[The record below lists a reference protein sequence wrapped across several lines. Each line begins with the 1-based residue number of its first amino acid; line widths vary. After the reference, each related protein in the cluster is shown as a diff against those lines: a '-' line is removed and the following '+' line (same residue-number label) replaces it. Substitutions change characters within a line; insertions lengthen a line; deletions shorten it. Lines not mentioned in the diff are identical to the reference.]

1 MTEGTEAA
9 ADALTGV
16 VVASVVEP
24 QTGAPPPFDGGAPGV
39 ACRNCGATL
48 TGAYCANCGQRRHIH
63 RSLASIGHDI
73 LHSVFHFE
81 GKLWR
86 TIPELVI
93 HPGRLT
99 RRYVEGERAKFISP
113 MALYLFSVFLMYV
126 VFSFTGGP
134 ATLDFDGDEVP
145 GVANFQEGNRA
156 AIETTQQNIDELR
169 DELDGIGLS
178 DERRTEIETEI
189 VGLESSLAVMQALAT
204 GDWDRLEQLREQADS
219 GSADAAEATELDRPR
234 TAFEDRLSRGVTEL
248 RDNPGL
254 LSYKL
259 KTNGYKYSWLLVPLS
274 IPFMW
279 LLFFW
284 RRDIR
289 VYDHAVFVTYS
300 ISFMMLLLSSA
311 ALLQTAGV
319 HAGAVQVGAQIVAL
333 VHIFRQLRG
342 AYGLSRR
349 GALVRLFFLLIA
361 AVIVLT
367 LFVLLLLLIG
377 VLG

>member
-9 ADALTGV
+9 ADALTGAI
-16 VVASVVEP
+16 VASAVEP
-24 QTGAPPPFDGGAPGV
+24 QTGALPPSAVAETVV

-48 TGAYCANCGQRRHIH
+48 TGAYCAMCGQRRHIH

-134 ATLDFDGDEVP
+134 ATFDIDGERAPD
-145 GVANFQEGNRA
+145 AASFQAGNRA

-169 DELDGIGLS
+169 DELDRFGLS
-178 DERRTEIETEI
+178 EERRTEIEMEI
-189 VGLESSLAVMQALAT
+189 VGLESSLAVMEALAT
-204 GDWDRLEQLREQADS
+204 GDWDRVEELRAETDAPPADGAQAP
-219 GSADAAEATELDRPR
+219 EPDRPR
-234 TAFEDRLSRGVTEL
+234 TAFENRVSRGVREL

-254 LSYKL
+254 VSYKL

-311 ALLQTAGV
+311 ALLQAAGV
-319 HAGAVQVGAQIVAL
+319 HAGTVTVGVLIIAL
-333 VHIFRQLRG
+333 LHIFRQLRG

-361 AVIVLT
+361 AAIVLT